1 MYAARTAVSATNVS
15 AHGSQANSP
24 STPNSAGE
32 LANTEAAD
40 GSSVKVTACGTRTEH
55 SRIALNNENR
65 LAFVLF
71 FSLNFQNKS
80 MKGYVPTAKEVIL
93 NIK

>member
-32 LANTEAAD
+32 LRNTPPPD
-40 GSSVKVTACGTRTEH
+40 NPLRLGPLMWSM
-55 SRIALNNENR
+55 SRE
-65 LAFVLF
+65 F
-71 FSLNFQNKS
+71 
-80 MKGYVPTAKEVIL
+80 
-93 NIK
+93 